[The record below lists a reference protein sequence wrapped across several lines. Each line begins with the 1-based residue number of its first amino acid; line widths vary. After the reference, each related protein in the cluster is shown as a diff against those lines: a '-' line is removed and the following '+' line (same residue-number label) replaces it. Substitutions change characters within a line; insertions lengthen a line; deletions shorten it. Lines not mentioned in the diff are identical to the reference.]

1 MKISRVAELD
11 GMWNVYRTGG
21 LLPPLYGVHKRISGT
36 SGSTRVGPLLGVPF
50 DVVGLE
56 LRYRAPFAGFV
67 DVLTAREDGS
77 YDGRA
82 TFRGHEFA
90 TFRLIPR

>member
-1 MKISRVAELD
+1 
-11 GMWNVYRTGG
+11 MWNVYRTGG
-21 LLPPLYGVHKRISGT
+21 LLPPLIGVHKRIAGT
-36 SGSTRVGPLLGVPF
+36 SGSTRIGALVGVPF

-67 DVLTAREDGS
+67 DVLTPRQDGS

-82 TFRGHEFA
+82 TFHGREFGRFLL
-90 TFRLIPR
+90 TRS